1 MEFPVN
7 FRFAR
12 RAFSGQGA
20 GRSLLIICVL
30 LAAGAMQACSA
41 VKIAYN
47 QATELAFWQLDG
59 YFDFNGMQTPKVRE
73 ELARIHQWHRQTQ
86 LPGYIEALEKWQP
99 VLAGDIDE
107 AQACA
112 IVDEVRN
119 KLQAI
124 SDHAVPVAGSLVGT
138 LQPEQLEALKRKFS
152 KLNAEYRND
161 FVEGKPAALIEK
173 RLKKAVSRAEM
184 LYGSLDEAQVSV
196 LRRRITQS
204 VFDADMSLNEY
215 RRRQRDALQSLALLI
230 NGQSSPQQ
238 ASPVMQGYFER
249 VANSPDPAY
258 RSYQQ
263 RLTRDSCK
271 TFAALHNSTT
281 APQRA
286 KAMQTLQSYAK
297 DFSIL
302 VASR

>member
-1 MEFPVN
+1 MECPVN

-20 GRSLLIICVL
+20 RRCWLIIGVL
-30 LAAGAMQACSA
+30 LTAGAMQACSA

-86 LPGYIEALEKWQP
+86 LPAYIEALEKWQP

-119 KLQAI
+119 RLQAI
-124 SDHAVPVAGSLVGT
+124 SDHAVPVAGSLVGS
-138 LQPEQLEALKRKFS
+138 LEPEQLEALKRKFS

-161 FVEGKPAALIEK
+161 FLDGKPAALIDK

-184 LYGSLDEAQVSV
+184 FYGSLDEAQVNL
-196 LRRRITQS
+196 LRSRITQS
-204 VFDADMSLNEY
+204 VFDANMSLNEY
-215 RRRQRDALQSLALLI
+215 RRRQRDALQSLSQLI

-238 ASPVMQGYFER
+238 ATPVMQGYFR
-249 VANSPDPAY
+249 RLAYSPDPAY
-258 RSYQQ
+258 RNYQE
-263 RLTRDSCK
+263 RLMRDGCK

-286 KAMQTLQSYAK
+286 KAMETLQSYAR

-302 VASR
+302 VARR

>member
-1 MEFPVN
+1 MN

-12 RAFSGQGA
+12 QAFSGQGA

-30 LAAGAMQACSA
+30 LAAGGMQACSA

-112 IVDEVRN
+112 IFDEVRT

-161 FVEGKPAALIEK
+161 FVEGKPATLIEK

-184 LYGSLDEAQVSV
+184 LYGSLDEIQVNV

-238 ASPVMQGYFER
+238 ARPVMQGYFER

-258 RSYQQ
+258 RNYQE

-281 APQRA
+281 PLQRA
-286 KAMQTLQSYAK
+286 KARDTLQSYAK

>member
-1 MEFPVN
+1 MN
-7 FRFAR
+7 FRFAKR
-12 RAFSGQGA
+12 VLPGQKA
-20 GRSLLIICVL
+20 VRCLLIIGVL

-47 QATELAFWQLDG
+47 QAAELAFWQLDG
-59 YFDFNGMQTPKVRE
+59 YFDFNGMQAPKVRE

-86 LPGYIEALEKWQP
+86 LPGYIETLEKWQS

-112 IVDEVRN
+112 IFDDVRN

-124 SDHAVPVAGSLVGT
+124 SDHAVPVAGSLVGS

-152 KLNAEYRND
+152 KLNAEYRSD
-161 FVEGKPAALIEK
+161 FLEGKPAVLIDK

-184 LYGSLDEAQVSV
+184 LYGSLDEAQVAV
-196 LRRRITQS
+196 LRSRVAQS
-204 VFDADMSLNEY
+204 AFDANMSLNEY
-215 RRRQRDALQSLALLI
+215 RRRQGDALQSLSPLI
-230 NGQSSPQQ
+230 NGQSNPQQ
-238 ASPVMQGYFER
+238 ARPAMQGYFER

-258 RSYQQ
+258 RSYQA
-263 RLTRDSCK
+263 RLMRDGCK

-281 APQRA
+281 ALQRA
-286 KAMQTLQSYAK
+286 KAQENLQSYAK
-297 DFSIL
+297 DFGIL
-302 VASR
+302 VARR